1 MATVMERR
9 RLVAE
14 VRTPSAVQALGVVD
28 ALASAGIT
36 VIEVSMAIPGAAELV
51 SHLATRQDVVVGA
64 GAVLEARQAQE
75 MISCGARFIA
85 SPILA
90 TDIVPVCREAN
101 VACLLGALTPSE
113 VIAAQRAG
121 AEMVKLF
128 PGEALGGPE
137 YVRALLR
144 QLTHVSLQVSG
155 GFTAE
160 NLGQYLALPIRTL
173 ALGDILVPP
182 MLVERGAWQ
191 AITNRAKAFA
201 DFAANPHAFAAR
213 FLAMMGVAPRPKPTA
228 PPVAPAPQPA
238 AAAPAPAR
246 TPTAAPEPEPDDW
259 DPSRD
264 TAWLR

>member
-1 MATVMERR
+1 
-9 RLVAE
+9 
-14 VRTPSAVQALGVVD
+14 
-28 ALASAGIT
+28 
-36 VIEVSMAIPGAAELV
+36 
-51 SHLATRQDVVVGA
+51 
-64 GAVLEARQAQE
+64 
-75 MISCGARFIA
+75 
-85 SPILA
+85 
-90 TDIVPVCREAN
+90 

-128 PGEALGGPE
+128 PGEALGGPD

-173 ALGDILVPP
+173 ALGDLLVPP

-191 AITNRAKAFA
+191 AITNRARAFA
-201 DFAANPHAFAAR
+201 EFAANPHAFAAR

-228 PPVAPAPQPA
+228 PPPVAPTPQPA
-238 AAAPAPAR
+238 AVPTAAPAP
-246 TPTAAPEPEPDDW
+246 EPEEW
-259 DPSRD
+259 TSAHD